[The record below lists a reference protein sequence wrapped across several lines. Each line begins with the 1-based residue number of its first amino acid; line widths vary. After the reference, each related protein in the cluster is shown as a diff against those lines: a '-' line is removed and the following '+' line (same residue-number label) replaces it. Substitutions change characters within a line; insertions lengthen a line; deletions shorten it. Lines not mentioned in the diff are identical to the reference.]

1 MFDGVNIDTL
11 VACLAVFFVVLG
23 FQLFTMK
30 LRPALRPETRSEEGT
45 GTSSAAARGNLSSTE
60 SMHKRQTLEEGA
72 MRIAAIYGTLVEFI
86 VPIEILNVYT
96 VKSTS
101 LHS

>member
-30 LRPALRPETRSEEGT
+30 LRPALKGPETRSGRERDGDFECSG
-45 GTSSAAARGNLSSTE
+45 
-60 SMHKRQTLEEGA
+60 KRQSEFNK
-72 MRIAAIYGTLVEFI
+72 RINALRDKRSKKAR
-86 VPIEILNVYT
+86 
-96 VKSTS
+96 
-101 LHS
+101 